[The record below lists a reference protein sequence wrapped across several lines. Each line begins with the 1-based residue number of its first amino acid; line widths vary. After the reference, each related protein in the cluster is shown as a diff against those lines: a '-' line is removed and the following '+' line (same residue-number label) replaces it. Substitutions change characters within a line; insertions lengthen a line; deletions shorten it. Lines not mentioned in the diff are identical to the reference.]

1 MASPPG
7 GSPETLDITA
17 WASNGSL
24 MTKLSLAP
32 LSWAHPDRRRLYRA
46 LVILAAARLSPA
58 RATVARHA
66 LLQDLEIFDDP
77 RQGQGDWLFA
87 DEVAHVE
94 RLGELL
100 AAMGDV
106 TSAAGGDRDREVQRA
121 AAVLI
126 RLMETNGAGRA
137 N

>member
-1 MASPPG
+1 
-7 GSPETLDITA
+7 
-17 WASNGSL
+17 

-46 LVILAAARLSPA
+46 LLILTSARLSPA
-58 RATVARHA
+58 RAAVARHA

-100 AAMGDV
+100 AATDDR
-106 TSAAGGDRDREVQRA
+106 GDRDREIQRA

-126 RLMETNGAGRA
+126 RLMDTNGAGRA
-137 N
+137 EIEAVAGQSDFSEKSWR

>member
-1 MASPPG
+1 LTQSDN
-7 GSPETLDITA
+7 SRRTLRPLPLHDRLLAGDDST
-17 WASNGSL
+17 

-46 LVILAAARLSPA
+46 LLILTSARLSPA
-58 RATVARHA
+58 RAALARHA

-87 DEVAHVE
+87 DEVVHVE
-94 RLGELL
+94 RLGE
-100 AAMGDV
+100 AAMGDR
-106 TSAAGGDRDREVQRA
+106 GDRGREVQKA

-126 RLMETNGAGRA
+126 RLMEANGAGRA
-137 N
+137 S

>member
-1 MASPPG
+1 
-7 GSPETLDITA
+7 
-17 WASNGSL
+17 

-58 RATVARHA
+58 RAAVARHA
-66 LLQDLEIFDDP
+66 LLNDLEIFDDP

-87 DEVAHVE
+87 DEVARVE

-100 AAMGDV
+100 AATDDR
-106 TSAAGGDRDREVQRA
+106 GDRGREVQRA

-126 RLMETNGAGRA
+126 RLMDTNGVGRA
-137 N
+137 EIEAVAGSV